1 MRKIIA
7 VIVTYHPDA
16 VQLLRL
22 IDRAAGQADQVL
34 VIDNATPGF
43 TSSAF
48 ALSNVQV
55 QVNHQNL
62 GLAAAYNQGVEFGR
76 AHGASHILLFDQDSC
91 PSPTM
96 VKELVD
102 AWEQAEQRGLRVAA
116 AGPDY
121 TDAKGRY
128 QSPFVKIQGIKLV
141 RVPCGQGETVEVD
154 HLISSGCLISMEA
167 INNVGAFEDQLFI
180 DYVDTEWCL
189 RARHHGYAL
198 LGVGAAD
205 MEHDLGESYLT
216 VFNRRVPSH
225 SPLRHYY
232 LIRNGCWL
240 ISRPWVGWRWRV
252 IDGIRLIKIFIVFSV
267 FSSGRRSHF
276 WAMISGFRDALS
288 RRLGK
293 KIERL

>member
-16 VQLLRL
+16 AQLLRL
-22 IDRAAGQADQVL
+22 IERAAGQADQVL

-48 ALSNVQV
+48 ALPNVQV

-76 AHGASHILLFDQDSC
+76 TQGASHILLFDQDSC

-102 AWEQAEQRGLRVAA
+102 AWEQTEQRGLRVAA
-116 AGPDY
+116 AGPNY

-128 QSPFVKIQGIKLV
+128 QSPFVKIQGLKLV

-167 INNVGAFEDQLFI
+167 IDDVGAFEDQLFI

-189 RARHHGYAL
+189 RARQHGYAL

-252 IDGIRLIKIFIVFSV
+252 IDSVRLFKILVVFSL
-267 FSSGRRSHF
+267 FSVNRYQHCRMMVVGLFHAVRKK
-276 WAMISGFRDALS
+276 M
-288 RRLGK
+288 GK
-293 KIERL
+293 LPT

>member
-22 IDRAAGQADQVL
+22 IEVAAGQVDQVL

-48 ALSNVQV
+48 ALSNVPV

-62 GLAAAYNQGVEFGR
+62 GLAAAYNQGVVFGR

-102 AWEQAEQRGLRVAA
+102 AWVQAEQRGLRVAA
-116 AGPDY
+116 AGPNY
-121 TDAKGRY
+121 TDAKGHY
-128 QSPFVKIQGIKLV
+128 QSPFVKIQGLKLV
-141 RVPCGQGETVEVD
+141 RVSCGQGETVEVD

-167 INNVGAFEDQLFI
+167 INDVGAFEDQLFI

-189 RARHHGYAL
+189 RARHHDYAL

-232 LIRNGCWL
+232 LVRNGCWL
-240 ISRPWVGWRWRV
+240 ISRPWVGWRWRF
-252 IDGIRLIKIFIVFSV
+252 IDSVRLFKILVVFSV
-267 FSSGRRSHF
+267 FSVNRYQHCRMMVVGLFHAVRKR
-276 WAMISGFRDALS
+276 M
-288 RRLGK
+288 GK
-293 KIERL
+293 LPT